1 MLESAEGSKDDT
13 MGVTKGAR
21 ELCFTSFLN
30 PCVAFRS
37 VGPDS
42 FLKTKII
49 RFIVFFSNS
58 HLLAS
63 FSSKNNHMKQLFN
76 IVQTGTRAKDE
87 ADVENITM

>member
-42 FLKTKII
+42 FLKTKTIHCFFFKLTLTGLI
-49 RFIVFFSNS
+49 FFEEQSHETIV
-58 HLLAS
+58 
-63 FSSKNNHMKQLFN
+63 
-76 IVQTGTRAKDE
+76 
-87 ADVENITM
+87 